1 MAWVIGWIPFRWL
14 SRKLRIVVSSL
25 WFRLMGAFTAV
36 LLIILISVTTIIND
50 VTQREFG
57 QYLTERN
64 AYIRSVLPTIVPSQ
78 RIVIVPQLPDSV
90 EIPVLPEI
98 PDVPA
103 LEQPPEVVEE
113 VVREVIEQV
122 VIEEVVVQT
131 DGSWQPFAFVD
142 EAFPPDSA
150 EAQGL
155 RFLQDVRERS
165 FTAVLTAGLVAFVL
179 GTLIVRQI
187 TRPMARLRLAAQAI
201 AQGETGVRVPV
212 KSRDEMGKVAAAFNR
227 MAAEIESQ
235 EQVRKQMVAD
245 VAHELRTPL
254 TVMKSNLEAML
265 DGLLKPTPN
274 ELQELHDEVERL
286 SRMTE
291 DLRLL
296 SLADAGQL
304 QMHPHKVDVQQLV
317 ETAVSRLTP
326 LANDR
331 SVQLTADLPP
341 APLFMQ
347 ADSDRLL
354 QALGNLLDNGIRHA
368 PVGKGVVRVTAVN
381 DTQFIHISISDN
393 GLGIPAGDIP
403 HLFERFW
410 RGDKSRTRNG
420 NGSGLGLSI
429 VKQIVDL
436 HQGHIQV
443 ISLNGTTFTLS
454 LPLKK
459 QGAPR

>member
-14 SRKLRIVVSSL
+14 GRKLRIVVSSL

-36 LLIILISVTTIIND
+36 ILIILISVTSVIND

-57 QYLTERN
+57 QYLSDRN
-64 AYIRSVLPTIVPSQ
+64 TYIRSILPTIMPSP
-78 RIVIVPQLPDSV
+78 RIVVRPHLPETID
-90 EIPVLPEI
+90 IPEI
-98 PDVPA
+98 P
-103 LEQPPEVVEE
+103 EMQSSPEIAVDE
-113 VVREVIEQV
+113 VQKAIEQV
-122 VIEEVVVQT
+122 VIEEIVVQP
-131 DGSWQPFAFVD
+131 DVSWQPWAALN

-150 EAQGL
+150 DAQGV
-155 RFLQDVRERS
+155 RFLRDVRERS
-165 FTAVLTAGLVAFVL
+165 LKAVFTAGLVALVL

-187 TRPMARLRLAAQAI
+187 TRPMVRLRLAAQAI
-201 AQGETGVRVPV
+201 TQGETGVRVPV
-212 KSRDEMGKVAAAFNR
+212 KSQDEMGKVASAFNR

-265 DGLLKPTPN
+265 DGLLHPTPT
-274 ELQELHDEVERL
+274 ELQELYDEVERL

-304 QMHPHKVDVQQLV
+304 QMYPHKVDVHQLM
-317 ETAVSRLTP
+317 ETAVSRFTP
-326 LANDR
+326 LATDR
-331 SVQLTADLPP
+331 SVQLAADISSV
-341 APLFMQ
+341 PLFIQ
-347 ADSDRLL
+347 ADADRLL
-354 QALGNLLDNGIRHA
+354 QALGNLIDNGIRHA
-368 PVGKGVVRVTAVN
+368 PVVRGVVRITAVS
-381 DTQFIHISISDN
+381 DTQFVHISISDN
-393 GLGIPAGDIP
+393 GPGIPATDIP

-410 RGDKSRTRNG
+410 RGDKSRTRTG

-443 ISLNGTTFTLS
+443 ISLNGSGTTFTLS
-454 LPLKK
+454 LPLN
-459 QGAPR
+459 A